1 MAITTVRDIMT
12 SPVVTLGIGDTLLFA
27 DRLMKLGRIRHL
39 PVVDSEMNLV
49 GLLTHRMI
57 LSAWLDRGA
66 PGVPGSADRNEVA
79 QSVPVEM
86 LMEKSVRTI
95 SPDAPAH
102 QAAEIIE
109 RHKFGCLPVVAD
121 GKLVGILTEAD
132 FLKFARR
139 YLEEERKQAT

>member
-12 SPVVTLGIGDTLLFA
+12 TPVVTLAIGDTLLFA

-39 PVVDSEMNLV
+39 PVVDGELHLV

-57 LSAWLDRGA
+57 LGAWLSRGNPSSEDR
-66 PGVPGSADRNEVA
+66 SEVA

-86 LMEKSVRTI
+86 VMEKDVQTI
-95 SPDAPAH
+95 GPEAPAVE
-102 QAAEIIE
+102 AAQLIE
-109 RHKFGCLPVVAD
+109 RHKFGCLPVVEH

-139 YLEEERKQAT
+139 YLEEESRLLS